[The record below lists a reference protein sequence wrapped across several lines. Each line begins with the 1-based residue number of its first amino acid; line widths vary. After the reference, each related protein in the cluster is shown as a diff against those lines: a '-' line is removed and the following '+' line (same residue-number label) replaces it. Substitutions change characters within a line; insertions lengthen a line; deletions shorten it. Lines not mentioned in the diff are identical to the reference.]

1 MATNVRN
8 AVFANAT
15 KAPVASTGTNWA
27 AKGTESLAKLSTFF
41 QGKTG
46 VIVAFTLLL
55 LAFLLV
61 IVYILKELRSNS
73 YKKGKVITRGIINVS
88 AMETPIEISGTEL
101 PKKSIGDQSSYSFW
115 MYLDGFQQT
124 PGYHKLVFYRGEKD
138 SVVSANPIV
147 MLDEVSNRLHFVV
160 KTRESSLSAA
170 NSSIKYND
178 LKPIVSRNYF
188 ANQEFTL
195 DTTDTNKHLIM
206 TVNNVPYNR
215 WVHFAVGI
223 KDNIVTLFQDGEIY
237 AVKTVDDFIQMK
249 PVEYDLRGQAKK
261 YNLTIDDSNGSVFIG
276 KNENVGGK
284 NSISGYLSKME
295 AFNYAIS
302 VEDVKALYNK
312 KPSSIGLAGTAYG
325 IRSPVYKLT
334 TVA

>member
-8 AVFANAT
+8 VSFGNAT
-15 KAPVASTGTNWA
+15 KVPSAPLGTNWA
-27 AKGTESLAKLSTFF
+27 AKGTEAYTKLATAF

-61 IVYILKELRSNS
+61 IVYILRELRSNS
-73 YKKGKVITRGIINVS
+73 YKKGKLITRGIINVS
-88 AMETPIEISGTEL
+88 AMETPVEIPSTDL
-101 PKKSIGDQSSYSFW
+101 PKKSIGDQTSYSFW

-138 SVVSANPIV
+138 SVISANPVV
-147 MLDEVSNRLHFVV
+147 MLDEVANKLHFVI
-160 KTRESSLSAA
+160 KTRESSLSAVD
-170 NSSIKYND
+170 SSIKYND

-188 ANQEFTL
+188 MNSEYTL
-195 DTTDTNKHLIM
+195 DSTDTNKHLIM
-206 TVNNVPYNR
+206 TIQNVPYNR
-215 WVHFAVGI
+215 WAHYAIGI

-249 PVEYDLRGQAKK
+249 PMEYDLRGQAKK
-261 YNLTIDDSNGSVFIG
+261 YNLTIDDSNGTVFIG

-284 NSISGYLSKME
+284 NSINGYISKME
-295 AFNYAIS
+295 AFNYAVS
-302 VEDVKALYNK
+302 VEDVKALYNR